1 MMKKLFIFLA
11 LVASLGLMQAQQV
24 SSRARATLMMTHAR
38 PEFMIKDVKI
48 YTDTMTVYMLAEN
61 VIYPFGKWESIEKYI
76 TDCQLLWTRDIG
88 YKKYFDS
95 MEVGVNTLSRLDGSF
110 IDVYYSIHTSLVEV
124 LAGKITDK
132 EVVLANGLHPGMK
145 KDEFFDIFF
154 NKFPRS
160 YVAEVNVLKVISG
173 AGEVGQIYTF
183 KGKKL
188 RHIGII
194 SRYKYY

>member
-1 MMKKLFIFLA
+1 MMKKLFLFLA
-11 LVASLGLMQAQQV
+11 LFASLGMVQAQQV
-24 SSRARATLMMTHAR
+24 SSRARATLMMNYAR
-38 PEFMIKDVKI
+38 PEYMIKDIKI

-76 TDCQLLWTRDIG
+76 TESQLLWTRDIG
-88 YKKYFDS
+88 YKQYFDS
-95 MEVGVNTLSRLDGSF
+95 MEVGVNTLRRLDGSF
-110 IDVYYSIHTSLVEV
+110 IDVYYGIHTSLVEV
-124 LAGKITDK
+124 LAGKITDSK
-132 EVVLANGLHPGMK
+132 IVLANGLHPGMK
-145 KDEFFDIFF
+145 KEEVFHVFF

-173 AGEVGQIYTF
+173 AGEVGQVYTF